1 MLNTRLDSARG
12 LAHYLR
18 HGGIIAYPTE
28 SCFGLGC
35 DPRNRA
41 AVKRL
46 LRLKGRPQHKG
57 LILIASSIQQLNPYI
72 APMSKAQKQQL
83 ATTWP
88 GPHTWLVPAARN
100 CPVWLSGRHNTI
112 AVRVTAHA
120 LSANLCRD
128 AGMALVSTSAN
139 HSGGKPAKTTHECYK
154 LFGRRVKIIGGL
166 IGKARKPST
175 IQDLASGKI
184 IRP

>member
-1 MLNTRLDSARG
+1 LNNAPKIRSG
-12 LAHYLR
+12 ELR
-18 HGGIIAYPTE
+18 HFLESGGIIAYPTE

-35 DPRNRA
+35 DPRNRN

-46 LRLKGRPQHKG
+46 LQIKGRPQHKG
-57 LILIASSIQQLNPYI
+57 LILIANSSKQLKPYI
-72 APMSKAQKQQL
+72 APVSKTQKQQL
-83 ATTWP
+83 AKTWP
-88 GPHTWLVPAARN
+88 GPHTWLVPTAKN
-100 CPVWLSGRHNTI
+100 CPVWLTGRHTSI

-120 LSANLCRD
+120 LSSRLCRD

-139 HSGGKPAKTTHECYK
+139 RSGCRPAKTSRECYK
-154 LFGRRVKIIGGL
+154 LFGTQVRIVNGL

-175 IQDLASGKI
+175 IQDLATGKI

>member
-1 MLNTRLDSARG
+1 MPTL
-12 LAHYLR
+12 LR
-18 HGGIIAYPTE
+18 KTLQSGGIIAYPTE

-35 DPRNRA
+35 DPRNRD

-46 LRLKGRPQHKG
+46 LQLKGRPQHKG
-57 LILIASSIQQLNPYI
+57 LVLIASSMRQLEPFI
-72 APMSKAQKQQL
+72 APVSKTQKQQL
-83 ATTWP
+83 TKTWP
-88 GPHTWLVPAARN
+88 GPHTWLVQAAKN
-100 CPVWLSGRHNTI
+100 CPVWLTGRHKTI

-139 HSGGKPAKTTHECYK
+139 RSGCKPAKTARECYK
-154 LFGRRVKIIGGL
+154 LFGGRVKIIDGL

-175 IQDLASGKI
+175 IQDLATGKI

>member
-1 MLNTRLDSARG
+1 MNHARE
-12 LAHYLR
+12 LAQYLG

-28 SCFGLGC
+28 SCIGLGC
-35 DPRNRA
+35 DPRNRD

-57 LILIASSIQQLNPYI
+57 LILIASSTEQLKPYMASI
-72 APMSKAQKQQL
+72 NKTQKQQL
-83 ATTWP
+83 AATWP

-100 CPVWLSGRHNTI
+100 CPVWLTGRHNTI

-120 LSANLCRD
+120 LSASLCRG

-139 HSGGKPAKTTHECYK
+139 RSGCKPARTSRECYK
-154 LFGRRVKIIGGL
+154 MFGRRVRIIEGV

>member
-1 MLNTRLDSARG
+1 MNYARG

-57 LILIASSIQQLNPYI
+57 LILIASSIRQLNPYI
-72 APMSKAQKQQL
+72 APINKVQKQQL
-83 ATTWP
+83 AATWP
-88 GPHTWLVPAARN
+88 GPHTWLMPVAKN
-100 CPVWLSGRHNTI
+100 CPVWLTGRHKTI
-112 AVRVTAHA
+112 AVRLTAHA

-128 AGMALVSTSAN
+128 TDMALVSTSAN
-139 HSGGKPAKTTHECYK
+139 HSGGKPAKTAHECYK
-154 LFGRRVKIIGGL
+154 LFGRRIKIIDGL
-166 IGKARKPST
+166 IGKARNPST
-175 IQDLASGKI
+175 IQDFASRKI

>member
-1 MLNTRLDSARG
+1 MHNARG

-35 DPRNRA
+35 DPRNRKS
-41 AVKRL
+41 VKRL

-57 LILIASSIQQLNPYI
+57 LILIASTMQQLTPY
-72 APMSKAQKQQL
+72 AVAFGKAQKQKL
-83 ATTWP
+83 AATWP
-88 GPHTWLVPAARN
+88 GAHTWLVPAAKD
-100 CPVWLSGRHNTI
+100 CPVWLTGHHKTI

-120 LSANLCRD
+120 LSASLCRSS
-128 AGMALVSTSAN
+128 GMALVSTSAN
-139 HSGGKPAKTTHECYK
+139 RSGGKPAKTTRECYK
-154 LFGRRVKIIGGL
+154 LFGTQVKL
-166 IGKARKPST
+166 IRGFVGKARKPST

>member
-1 MLNTRLDSARG
+1 MNFARG

-35 DPRNRA
+35 DPHNRG
-41 AVKRL
+41 AVKHL

-57 LILIASSIQQLNPYI
+57 LILIASSIEQLKPFI
-72 APMSKAQKQQL
+72 APLSKMQKQQL
-83 ATTWP
+83 NETWP
-88 GPHTWLVPAARN
+88 GPHTWLVPAVRN
-100 CPVWLSGRHNTI
+100 CPVWLSGQHATI

-120 LSANLCRD
+120 FSANLCRSVS
-128 AGMALVSTSAN
+128 MALVSTSAN
-139 HSGGKPAKTTHECYK
+139 RSGCRPAKTARECYK
-154 LFGRRVKIIGGL
+154 LFGRRVKIIDGL
-166 IGKARKPST
+166 TGKARKPST

>member
-1 MLNTRLDSARG
+1 MKS
-12 LAHYLR
+12 
-18 HGGIIAYPTE
+18 GGIIAYPTE

-35 DPRNRA
+35 DPRNRT

-46 LRLKGRPQHKG
+46 LQLKGRPQHKG
-57 LILIASSIQQLNPYI
+57 LILIAGSIEQLKPFI
-72 APMSKAQKQQL
+72 APINKTQEQQL
-83 ATTWP
+83 AATWT
-88 GPHTWLVPAARN
+88 GPHTWLVPTAKN
-100 CPVWLSGRHNTI
+100 CPAWLSGRHKTI
-112 AVRVTAHA
+112 AVRVTAYA
-120 LSANLCRD
+120 LSANLWRS

-139 HSGGKPAKTTHECYK
+139 HSGCKPAKTARECYK
-154 LFGRRVKIIGGL
+154 LFGAQVKIIDGF